1 MPHISRDQRRA
12 RLARRHLLATSGSNP
27 TEVARALV
35 ALHSSDPVT
44 VYLSV
49 WARVAGFEVPDL
61 ESALYVG
68 RSLVRH
74 IGMRRTLW
82 VVDREML
89 PILVASSTGVIA
101 ERERR
106 RSIEII
112 EKGEISDDGA
122 AWLDSMMRR
131 TLAAVRDNGELFA
144 RDLSRQFPELAQK
157 IVFRNKA
164 GKVQGTTGMSSRTL
178 LQLAM
183 ESKVVRARPAGSW
196 VSGQYSYAE
205 TERWLGGPIEEVPI
219 DVACAVLVRSWLHSF
234 GPATE
239 ADVVW
244 WTGWPVR
251 RVREALADVG
261 AVAVS
266 LDDDKLGYLLPD
278 DLDPVAPPGPWIAFL
293 PSLDPTI
300 MGWKERDWYLGEHY
314 SKLFDRN
321 GNAGPTVWADG
332 RVVGGWAQRRDGR
345 VVYELLEEVGAEARS
360 AIAYRGD
367 ELERW
372 LGDVRVTPRFRSPH
386 DKALAPRE

>member
-1 MPHISRDQRRA
+1 
-12 RLARRHLLATSGSNP
+12 
-27 TEVARALV
+27 LV

-89 PILVASSTGVIA
+89 PILVASSTRVIA

-144 RDLSRQFPELAQK
+144 RDLSRQLPELAQK
-157 IVFRNKA
+157 IVFRNQA
-164 GKVQGTTGMSSRTL
+164 GKVQGTIGMSSRTL
-178 LQLAM
+178 FQLAM

-219 DVACAVLVRSWLHSF
+219 DVACAVLVRSWLYSF

-251 RVREALADVG
+251 RVRKALADVG

-293 PSLDPTI
+293 PSLDPTT
-300 MGWKERDWYLGEHY
+300 MGWKERDWYLGEHHP
-314 SKLFDRN
+314 KLFDRN
-321 GNAGPTVWADG
+321 GNAGPTVWVDG

-360 AIAYRGD
+360 AIASRGD

-386 DKALAPRE
+386 DKALAPP